1 MKKKLKKGFTLVELV
16 IVIAVIAILSAVLIP
31 TFGNVIQNANDSA
44 AFSTASNALTQY
56 TTSMASNHQSTDL
69 PDGYV
74 VVLKDNKTFAS
85 GTDGVANLE
94 AKDVAYTFKFEHGAL
109 VQYSDGKSAK
119 FSFPSTGIVSLTGKY
134 KATLSDGKFEEE
146 SASVTTGKSPLTFN
160 TDDGTVSYFGAYILD
175 GSIKTETGKVT
186 VTGKVIL
193 LGNVKTAQAGN

>member
-119 FSFPSTGIVSLTGKY
+119 FSFPSTIVSLTGKY

-146 SASVTTGKSPLTFN
+146 TAGATTGKSPLTFN

>member
-1 MKKKLKKGFTLVELV
+1 MKNKLKKGFTLVELV

-56 TTSMASNHQSTDL
+56 TTAMASNHQSTDL

-74 VVLKDNKTFAS
+74 VVLKENKVFKS
-85 GTDGVANLE
+85 STDGVTDITAD
-94 AKDVAYTFKFEHGAL
+94 DVAYTFKFEHGAL

-119 FSFPSTGIVSLTGKY
+119 FTYPTTGIVSLTGTY
-134 KATLSDGKFEEE
+134 ADTLTDGKFVSDTS
-146 SASVTTGKSPLTFN
+146 SATKKKPLDFDTEKE
-160 TDDGTVSYFGAYILD
+160 TVSYWGAYVLDGTV
-175 GSIKTETGKVT
+175 KTTTVDSVKVVS

-193 LGNVKTAQAGN
+193 LGNV